1 MKKIIIFAV
10 CAVFTLA
17 FISCEPESEDPP
29 VFDNG
34 LMVTLGQ
41 NPINSGGIV
50 SNKDFTARS
59 FVGCEYEVTAV
70 GEKYTFTAKTAQDEL
85 WTVKFKYDPET
96 DDSLVYIDED
106 VVNTITLKSTV
117 VGDYYISSDSDN
129 ADQTV
134 IKLLRLVPNEIIE
147 AEFEGFIF
155 KSGSP
160 AVPDTLK
167 EGYFITK
174 TRRPCPEARC

>member
-1 MKKIIIFAV
+1 MKKYPV
-10 CAVFTLA
+10 CALA
-17 FISCEPESEDPP
+17 VIISLILISCEPESEDPP

-41 NPINSGGIV
+41 NQINSGGIA
-50 SNKDFTARS
+50 SQKDFTARS
-59 FVGCEYEVTAV
+59 YVNCKYEF
-70 GEKYTFTAKTAQDEL
+70 GNLYTFSAKTSGDEE
-85 WTVKFKYDPET
+85 WIVKFRYDQDT
-96 DDSLVYIDED
+96 DDSLVYLDENSSNMIQLNSPED
-106 VVNTITLKSTV
+106 SDI
-117 VGDYYISSDSDN
+117 GDYYIDASSDN

-134 IKLLRLVPNEIIE
+134 IRLIRLVPNEIIE

-167 EGYFITK
+167 EGYLITK
-174 TRRPCPEARC
+174 TFTTPVK

>member
-1 MKKIIIFAV
+1 MKKIIIFAA

-59 FVGCEYEVTAV
+59 YVSCKYEF
-70 GEKYTFTAKTAQDEL
+70 GNLYTFSAKTARDEE
-85 WTVKFKYDPET
+85 WVVKFRWEEGE
-96 DDSLVYIDED
+96 DSLIYLDDNSSNMIQLNSPDGSE
-106 VVNTITLKSTV
+106 I
-117 VGDYYISSDSDN
+117 GDYYIDYSSAN
-129 ADQTV
+129 AENTV
-134 IKLLRLVPNEIIE
+134 IRLKRLVPNEIIE

-174 TRRPCPEARC
+174 TFTTPVK